1 MRQFVYETL
10 DGDAAVT
17 TFVDDRIHQGESLV
31 VAELKVPFLV
41 YRIGNETNELFSEDD
56 TEQQPHRVFF
66 QVYIHDRGGD
76 YMRIDDICKAVIN
89 ALRGGPYPEYKILR
103 VNYLETSRDLDD
115 AEMGTIMRYVRF
127 QAVRSD
133 Y

>member
-1 MRQFVYETL
+1 MRQFVYDRL
-10 DGDAAVT
+10 SDDVAIAAV
-17 TFVDDRIHQGESLV
+17 VDDRVKQGESMII
-31 VAELKVPFLV
+31 AELTVPFLV
-41 YRIGNETNELFSEDD
+41 YRIGNETSEQFSEDPL
-56 TEQQPHRVFF
+56 EPHRVFF

-76 YMRIDDICKAVIN
+76 YTRIDDLVPLVIA
-89 ALRGGPYPEYKILR
+89 ALKGGPYPEYKILR

>member
-1 MRQFVYETL
+1 MRQFVYDTL
-10 DGDAAVT
+10 SGDAAITALVGT
-17 TFVDDRIHQGESLV
+17 RVHQGESLV
-31 VAELKVPFLV
+31 KAQLDAPFLV

-56 TEQQPHRVFF
+56 QQPHRVFF
-66 QVYIHDRGGD
+66 QVYIHDKGGD
-76 YMRIDDICKAVIN
+76 YMRIDDLVKLVIN

-115 AEMGTIMRYVRF
+115 AEMGTLVRYVRF

>member
-1 MRQFVYETL
+1 MRQFVYDRLT
-10 DGDAAVT
+10 GDAGIEALVA
-17 TFVDDRIHQGESLV
+17 DRVKQGESMI
-31 VAELKVPFLV
+31 VAELGAPFLV

-56 TEQQPHRVFF
+56 PKPHRVFF

-76 YMRIDDICKAVIN
+76 YTRIDDLVKLVIA
-89 ALRGGPYPEYKILR
+89 ALSGGPYPEYKILR

-115 AEMGTIMRYVRF
+115 AEMGTIVRYVRF

>member
-1 MRQFVYETL
+1 MRQFVYERLT
-10 DGDAAVT
+10 GDSAIQAI
-17 TFVDDRIHQGESLV
+17 VDDRVKQGESMDI
-31 VAELKVPFLV
+31 AELRHPFLV

-56 TEQQPHRVFF
+56 LKPHRVFF

-76 YMRIDDICKAVIN
+76 YMRIDDLVKLVIN
-89 ALRGGPYPEYKILR
+89 ALVGGPYPEYKILR

-115 AEMGTIMRYVRF
+115 AEMGTILRYVRF

>member
-1 MRQFVYETL
+1 MRQFVY
-10 DGDAAVT
+10 
-17 TFVDDRIHQGESLV
+17 DRLQDSAGLSALVADRVKQGESMI
-31 VAELKVPFLV
+31 VAELDVPFLV
-41 YRIGNETNELFSEDD
+41 YRIGNETNEQFSEDA
-56 TEQQPHRVFF
+56 QKPNRVFF

-76 YMRIDDICKAVIN
+76 YTRIDDLVVLTIA
-89 ALRGGPYPEYKILR
+89 ALEGGPYPEYKILR